1 MKASLLRLFTGPNR
15 MASCLSKEEKQK
27 KKKEEEELYTREEEE
42 FMKEQKSK
50 LLQFLRESNEST
62 QVERERRK
70 ELMQVYKKEAATVKL
85 KGNIAQREQMK
96 TKGDIV
102 KETGT
107 YSIRFLFLRVPAGDE
122 ILFNYKR
129 KLQKEIQWRMLT
141 NQAPPVIFGL
151 ALFFLTRRLKK
162 KSATD
167 ALYFISGW
175 AFVNYGLFVDQQH
188 KLFEISYPAHPYI
201 F

>member
-141 NQAPPVIFGL
+141 N
-151 ALFFLTRRLKK
+151 
-162 KSATD
+162 
-167 ALYFISGW
+167 
-175 AFVNYGLFVDQQH
+175 
-188 KLFEISYPAHPYI
+188 
-201 F
+201 